1 MTLGKYKY
9 TSLIYACLIFWMTAA
24 HAFDSFVIKDIK
36 MEGLQRITLGTA
48 FNYLPIKVGD
58 TLTADEATK
67 SIRALFKTGFFD
79 DVWFTRDG
87 DVLVIHVK
95 ERPSIASVKIFG
107 NKEITT
113 EDLNKALKGVGLAEG
128 RVFNRSLL
136 DQVEQELNRQY
147 FNQGRYDVKI
157 DTTIT
162 NLERNRVSVELDI
175 KEGEPARIKHINI
188 VGEKAFSEATLLS
201 KLQLTM
207 PDTLSAMWG
216 SDKYSK
222 QQLVGDLE
230 ALRSYYMNRGYIK
243 FRITSTQVSISP
255 DKRDVFIDINV
266 NEGER
271 YTVKD
276 IKISGNLVVDEK
288 DLRKLITMEPGETFS
303 RQKVIE
309 STTQINDRLGVDG
322 YAFANVNAVPDIN
335 DKAKEVSLTFFVD
348 PGKRVY
354 VRRIN
359 VTGNTKTRD
368 EVIRRELRQMEG
380 GWIST
385 PLINRSKT
393 RLQRLGFFDEVKVDT
408 VPVSGTTDQVDV
420 DFNVTEGS
428 TGNFTAGIGYGQ
440 EGGFLFNT
448 SVTLNNYLGT
458 GKRVSVE
465 LNKSQINE
473 VYNFSFNDPYYTL
486 DGISAGFNVF
496 YRSTNAANANIG
508 AYNSDDR
515 GMDINFGIP
524 FTEYVTGRT
533 GMSFKRTEILFGT
546 NTPVYFKDWLSEY
559 GNDNKFNTYSLTGSL
574 SYDSRDRTLFPT
586 SGVLS
591 QINAQATIP
600 GGTLDYYKTSYN
612 MSWYFPLARQVT
624 LLLGGNIG
632 YGSGYRDTKDLPFYE
647 NFYAGGTRSVRGF
660 EGNTIGPISQACTD
674 VVTTDSTGAQTTTTV
689 CNNEPVGGNKRL
701 LGKAELFIPNPLS
714 DEQSK
719 NFRLSLFYDMG
730 RVYGSGTGVIPDDR
744 VRSAMG
750 LAAVW
755 ITPVGALMFNWSW
768 PIQEYPGD
776 RPQRF
781 QFNIGAP
788 F

>member
-255 DKRDVFIDINV
+255 DKRD
-266 NEGER
+266 
-271 YTVKD
+271 
-276 IKISGNLVVDEK
+276 
-288 DLRKLITMEPGETFS
+288 
-303 RQKVIE
+303 
-309 STTQINDRLGVDG
+309 
-322 YAFANVNAVPDIN
+322 
-335 DKAKEVSLTFFVD
+335 
-348 PGKRVY
+348 
-354 VRRIN
+354 
-359 VTGNTKTRD
+359 
-368 EVIRRELRQMEG
+368 
-380 GWIST
+380 
-385 PLINRSKT
+385 
-393 RLQRLGFFDEVKVDT
+393 LQ
-408 VPVSGTTDQVDV
+408 
-420 DFNVTEGS
+420 
-428 TGNFTAGIGYGQ
+428 
-440 EGGFLFNT
+440 
-448 SVTLNNYLGT
+448 
-458 GKRVSVE
+458 
-465 LNKSQINE
+465 
-473 VYNFSFNDPYYTL
+473 
-486 DGISAGFNVF
+486 
-496 YRSTNAANANIG
+496 
-508 AYNSDDR
+508 
-515 GMDINFGIP
+515 
-524 FTEYVTGRT
+524 
-533 GMSFKRTEILFGT
+533 
-546 NTPVYFKDWLSEY
+546 
-559 GNDNKFNTYSLTGSL
+559 
-574 SYDSRDRTLFPT
+574 
-586 SGVLS
+586 
-591 QINAQATIP
+591 
-600 GGTLDYYKTSYN
+600 
-612 MSWYFPLARQVT
+612 
-624 LLLGGNIG
+624 
-632 YGSGYRDTKDLPFYE
+632 
-647 NFYAGGTRSVRGF
+647 
-660 EGNTIGPISQACTD
+660 
-674 VVTTDSTGAQTTTTV
+674 
-689 CNNEPVGGNKRL
+689 
-701 LGKAELFIPNPLS
+701 
-714 DEQSK
+714 
-719 NFRLSLFYDMG
+719 
-730 RVYGSGTGVIPDDR
+730 
-744 VRSAMG
+744 
-750 LAAVW
+750 
-755 ITPVGALMFNWSW
+755 
-768 PIQEYPGD
+768 
-776 RPQRF
+776 
-781 QFNIGAP
+781 
-788 F
+788 